1 VIHLPDAAAT
11 DRAGRALA
19 EVVAAGDV
27 IGLVG
32 DLGAGKTALVTGLVA
47 GLGAPVAAASPTF
60 ALIHEY
66 TGGRLPVWHAD
77 LYRIE
82 HARELPEL
90 GLDEIIDRG
99 LGVVVIEWADRFA
112 VLPADHAIARLA
124 HADPGRELSID
135 GTGPRGRALAARW
148 RDALR
153 AHGHGS

>member
-1 VIHLPDAAAT
+1 MIVLPDAAAT

-19 EVVAAGDV
+19 RVVQAGDV

-66 TGGRLPVWHAD
+66 LGGRLPVWHAD

-82 HARELPEL
+82 HARELREL
-90 GLDEIIDRG
+90 GLDEVIDRAA
-99 LGVVVIEWADRFA
+99 GVVVIEWADRYA
-112 VLPADHAIARLA
+112 VVPPDHVIARLA
-124 HADPGRELSID
+124 HADAGRTLAIT
-135 GTGPRGRALAARW
+135 GAGPRGTALAAAW
-148 RDALR
+148 TA
-153 AHGHGS
+153 AVTGTAA

>member
-1 VIHLPDAAAT
+1 VIVLADAAAT

-19 EVVAAGDV
+19 AVVAAGDV

-90 GLDEIIDRG
+90 GLDELIDRG
-99 LGVVVIEWADRFA
+99 DGVVVIEWADRFA
-112 VLPADHAIARLA
+112 VLPRDHTIARLA
-124 HADPGRELSID
+124 HAGTARELSIT
-135 GTGPRGRALAARW
+135 GTGSRGAALAAAW
-148 RDALR
+148 LAALQ
-153 AHGHGS
+153 GQGS